1 MKGYA
6 IALIAILLIGFV
18 GGCLGGKGETT
29 PTATSSAY
37 NTGSSQSFTPSTT
50 PTTTSEPTTTTQTPK
65 EPDREELL
73 KSVSKIKQFTYTSNA
88 TLKMVVTIDQNGSTE
103 RDNVTLN
110 IVENGYID
118 YESRSAWVN
127 STSVSLPDG
136 ARTNTSMIVLNNV
149 TYLNTVV
156 GWVKTEDPA
165 ASEVLWRYN
174 IVSLAREFLREKPNS
189 IDTGEVVR
197 LVYIVPD
204 YKLKD
209 LATVYF
215 AASPNTTVNVE
226 KGKLE
231 LYFRDGR
238 LSGGRLLFTVSSETH
253 VNDPTLGKM
262 TITQSGSWEET
273 FEITSINEKRTV
285 KAPLT

>member
-6 IALIAILLIGFV
+6 IPLIAILLIGFI
-18 GGCLGGKGETT
+18 GGCLGGNGETT
-29 PTATSSAY
+29 PTATTSVH

-50 PTTTSEPTTTTQTPK
+50 PTTTSEPTTTTQTQK

-73 KSVSKIKQFTYTSNA
+73 KSVSEIRRFTYTGNS
-88 TLKMVVTIDQNGSTE
+88 TLRMVVTIEQDNATE
-103 RDNVTLN
+103 TDNVTLN
-110 IVENGYID
+110 IVEKGYID
-118 YESRSAWVN
+118 YESWSAWVN

-149 TYLNTVV
+149 TYLSTMV

-174 IVSLAREFLREKPNS
+174 IVSLAKEFLRKKPDS
-189 IDTGEVVR
+189 IEGGEVLR
-197 LVYIVPD
+197 LVYLVPD

-215 AASPNTTVNVE
+215 AVSPDTRISVE

-253 VNDPTLGKM
+253 VDDPTLGEM

-285 KAPLT
+285 KAPIT